1 MGTTEPCN
9 QKSAREE
16 RSRGIPVPES
26 KCIPRYP
33 FMQFCD
39 LYSLSGIIRI
49 IIDE

>member
-9 QKSAREE
+9 QKSAGEE

-33 FMQFCD
+33 VMQFFG
-39 LYSLSGIIRI
+39 LYSSDIIKI
-49 IIDE
+49 IKVE